1 MVEKIAARA
10 DITVERESG
19 TVTKTSRSKAGR
31 SELVNEMR
39 FLKALAL
46 TPFVPQMRGYENGV
60 PGLTVTVLEDL
71 GEDGPVQNEAAFLR
85 RCIALL
91 HVFRERVIRHGD
103 LTAKNLIVR
112 NDCPVA
118 LDFGESR
125 FADEDM
131 PDKRPKPDAYYFWRA
146 ISEKHPGMRTVDR
159 WIAVRG
165 ALGGDED
172 GAWDCLAGRNV
183 LDLGCHTGET
193 VAMAAAEGARA
204 VGVDRDTDVV
214 GQARD
219 LWGGFGADTVGCQFL
234 RADIVGYEP
243 EAADIVFLFSTWA
256 YMVQEHGREAAE
268 ETLALLIA
276 RSQVLFFETQLRGDG
291 PGPDF
296 LQADGDV
303 GMLLNRFGKPEKLAT
318 IPVAGRLASRSVW
331 SLCNIMNK
339 PMMENPMCLQQIFPF
354 KRRLVQSQ

>member
-1 MVEKIAARA
+1 MVEKVSDRV
-10 DITVERESG
+10 DVSVEREEG
-19 TVTKTSRSKAGR
+19 AIVKVARTKAGEA
-31 SELVNEMR
+31 ELANETR
-39 FLKALAL
+39 FLEALDS
-46 TPFVPQMRGYENGV
+46 TRFVPRLNSATITHLIM
-60 PGLTVTVLEDL
+60 EDI
-71 GEDGPVQNEAAFLR
+71 GEDEPVGNEAAFLR

-91 HVFRERVIRHGD
+91 HAFRERGIRHGD

-112 NDCPVA
+112 GDYPVA

-125 FADEDM
+125 FADEDS

-172 GAWDCLAGRNV
+172 GAWDCLAGRDV
-183 LDLGCHTGET
+183 LDLGCHTGEM

-204 VGVDRDTDVV
+204 VGVDRDADVV

-219 LWGGFGADTVGCQFL
+219 LWGGFGADTIGCQFL
-234 RADIVGYEP
+234 CADIVGYEP

-296 LQADGDV
+296 LQTDAGV
-303 GMLLNRFGKPEKLAT
+303 AGWLGRWGEPEKLT
-318 IPVAGRLASRSVW
+318 TLSVAGRDAHRTVW
-331 SLCNIMNK
+331 SV
-339 PMMENPMCLQQIFPF
+339 
-354 KRRLVQSQ
+354 RGGR